1 VSLISQIF
9 SIAGH
14 RSGQEPN
21 GYKKEEDS
29 SEEIK
34 RKTQVGPLFLLLSI
48 HIKGNQVRL
57 HCVSVSKALPFL
69 SGIE

>member
-1 VSLISQIF
+1 LQVFLK
-9 SIAGH
+9 AGH
-14 RSGQEPN
+14 ISGQEPN

-29 SEEIK
+29 SKEFK
-34 RKTQVGPLFLLLSI
+34 RKTQVGPFSLLLSI

-57 HCVSVSKALPFL
+57 YCDFVSKALPYL

>member
-1 VSLISQIF
+1 LISQVF
-9 SIAGH
+9 LKVGH
-14 RSGQEPN
+14 IGGQEPN

-29 SEEIK
+29 SEEFK
-34 RKTQVGPLFLLLSI
+34 WKTQVGPLFLLLSI

-57 HCVSVSKALPFL
+57 YCGFVSKALPYL